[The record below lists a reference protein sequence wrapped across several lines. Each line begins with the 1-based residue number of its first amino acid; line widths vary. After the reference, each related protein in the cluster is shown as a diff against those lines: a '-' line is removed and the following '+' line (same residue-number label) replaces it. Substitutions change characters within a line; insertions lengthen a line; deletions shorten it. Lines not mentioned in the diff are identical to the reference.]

1 MSDTRPA
8 GPPMG
13 LRERKKAR
21 TRAAIRTEAMRL
33 FRERGY
39 AATTVEQIAAAADI
53 SPATFFRY
61 YPTKEDVVLQDD
73 LDLLLPEAVEAQPP
87 SLGPIAAVRAAV
99 AQALGPMGPAELD
112 RLQETIAL
120 SASVP
125 EIRARAADEF
135 TRTIEVMAAPLAR
148 RAGVPRTTRR
158 SGTWY
163 AMIGVIWAATMVPPL
178 AVTRPTWWT
187 GSTAPL
193 LTWSRACRSSRPGA
207 GPARR
212 WPRRP

>member
-39 AATTVEQIAAAADI
+39 AATTIEQIAAAADI

-73 LDLLLPEAVEAQPP
+73 LDVLLPEAVEAQPP

-99 AQALGPMGPAELD
+99 AQALSPMGPADLD
-112 RLQETIAL
+112 RLQETITL

-148 RAGVPRTTRR
+148 RARR
-158 SGTWY
+158 SPDDPAVRHVAG
-163 AMIGVIWAATMVPPL
+163 AVIGVIWAATMVPPVSDDPADLVDRIDVAL
-178 AVTRPTWWT
+178 AHLEQ
-187 GSTAPL
+187 GLAL
-193 LTWSRACRSSRPGA
+193 
-207 GPARR
+207 
-212 WPRRP
+212 

>member
-1 MSDTRPA
+1 MTDTRPA

-39 AATTVEQIAAAADI
+39 AATTVEQIASAADI

-99 AQALGPMGPAELD
+99 AQALSPMGPADLD
-112 RLQETIAL
+112 RLQETITL

-148 RAGVPRTTRR
+148 RARR
-158 SGTWY
+158 SPDDPAVRHVAG
-163 AMIGVIWAATMVPPL
+163 AVIGVIWAATMVPPVSDDPADLVDRIDVAL
-178 AVTRPTWWT
+178 AHLEQ
-187 GSTAPL
+187 GLAL
-193 LTWSRACRSSRPGA
+193 
-207 GPARR
+207 
-212 WPRRP
+212 

>member
-1 MSDTRPA
+1 MSDARPA
-8 GPPMG
+8 GPPRG

-73 LDLLLPEAVEAQPP
+73 LDVLLPEAVEAQPP

-99 AQALGPMGPAELD
+99 SQALSPMGPAELD
-112 RLQETIAL
+112 RLQETITL

-135 TRTIEVMAAPLAR
+135 TRTIEVMAVPLAR
-148 RAGVPRTTRR
+148 RAGR
-158 SGTWY
+158 SPDDPAVKHVAG
-163 AMIGVIWAATMVPPL
+163 AMIGVIWAATMVPPVSGDPADLVDRIDIAL
-178 AVTRPTWWT
+178 AHLEQ
-187 GSTAPL
+187 GLPL
-193 LTWSRACRSSRPGA
+193 
-207 GPARR
+207 
-212 WPRRP
+212 

>member
-1 MSDTRPA
+1 MTDTRPA

-39 AATTVEQIAAAADI
+39 AATTIEQIAAAADI

-99 AQALGPMGPAELD
+99 AQALSPMGPADLD
-112 RLQETIAL
+112 RLQETITL

-148 RAGVPRTTRR
+148 RARR
-158 SGTWY
+158 SPDDPAVRHVAG
-163 AMIGVIWAATMVPPL
+163 AVIGVIWAATMVPPVSDDPADLVDRIDVAL
-178 AVTRPTWWT
+178 AHLEQ
-187 GSTAPL
+187 GLAL
-193 LTWSRACRSSRPGA
+193 
-207 GPARR
+207 
-212 WPRRP
+212 

>member
-1 MSDTRPA
+1 MTDTRPA

-99 AQALGPMGPAELD
+99 AQALSPMGPADLD
-112 RLQETIAL
+112 RLQETITL

-148 RAGVPRTTRR
+148 RARR
-158 SGTWY
+158 SPDDPAVRHVAG
-163 AMIGVIWAATMVPPL
+163 AVIGVIWGATMVPPVSEDPADLVDRIDVAL
-178 AVTRPTWWT
+178 AHLEQ
-187 GSTAPL
+187 GLAL
-193 LTWSRACRSSRPGA
+193 
-207 GPARR
+207 
-212 WPRRP
+212 

>member
-39 AATTVEQIAAAADI
+39 AATTIEQIAAAADI

-73 LDLLLPEAVEAQPP
+73 LDVLLPEAVEAQPP

-99 AQALGPMGPAELD
+99 AQALSPMGPADLD
-112 RLQETIAL
+112 RLQETIML

-148 RAGVPRTTRR
+148 RARR
-158 SGTWY
+158 SPDDPAVRHVAG
-163 AMIGVIWAATMVPPL
+163 AVIGVIWAATMVPPVSDDPADLVDRIDVAL
-178 AVTRPTWWT
+178 AHLEQ
-187 GSTAPL
+187 GLAL
-193 LTWSRACRSSRPGA
+193 
-207 GPARR
+207 
-212 WPRRP
+212 

>member
-1 MSDTRPA
+1 MSDIRPA

-39 AATTVEQIAAAADI
+39 AATTIEQIAAAADI

-99 AQALGPMGPAELD
+99 TQALSPMGPAELD

-148 RAGVPRTTRR
+148 RAGR
-158 SGTWY
+158 SPDDPAVRHVAG
-163 AMIGVIWAATMVPPL
+163 AMIGVIWAATMVGPL
-178 AVTRPTWWT
+178 SDSPAELVARLDAALAHLEQ
-187 GSTAPL
+187 GLPL
-193 LTWSRACRSSRPGA
+193 
-207 GPARR
+207 
-212 WPRRP
+212 

>member
-1 MSDTRPA
+1 MIDRCEEAVAVS
-8 GPPMG
+8 
-13 LRERKKAR
+13 LRESKKQQ
-21 TRAAIRTEAMRL
+21 TRDALASAAVDLII
-33 FRERGY
+33 ERGFD
-39 AATTVEQIAAAADI
+39 ATTVEDIAAAVQV
-53 SPATFFRY
+53 SPRTFFRY

-99 AQALGPMGPAELD
+99 TQALSPMGPAELD

-148 RAGVPRTTRR
+148 RAGR
-158 SGTWY
+158 SPDDPAVRHVAG
-163 AMIGVIWAATMVPPL
+163 AMIGVIWAATMVGPL
-178 AVTRPTWWT
+178 SDSPAELVARLDAALAHLEQ
-187 GSTAPL
+187 GLPL
-193 LTWSRACRSSRPGA
+193 
-207 GPARR
+207 
-212 WPRRP
+212 

>member
-39 AATTVEQIAAAADI
+39 SATTIEQIAAAADI

-73 LDLLLPEAVEAQPP
+73 LDVLLLDTLDTQPP
-87 SLGPIAAVRAAV
+87 SLGPMAALRAAV
-99 AQALGPMGPAELD
+99 SQAFSMISPAE
-112 RLQETIAL
+112 
-120 SASVP
+120 
-125 EIRARAADEF
+125 
-135 TRTIEVMAAPLAR
+135 
-148 RAGVPRTTRR
+148 
-158 SGTWY
+158 
-163 AMIGVIWAATMVPPL
+163 
-178 AVTRPTWWT
+178 
-187 GSTAPL
+187 
-193 LTWSRACRSSRPGA
+193 
-207 GPARR
+207 
-212 WPRRP
+212 

>member
-1 MSDTRPA
+1 RWRTELRLGGRVLCRQNDGMSDTRQA

-73 LDLLLPEAVEAQPP
+73 LDLLLPEAVDAPPP
-87 SLGPIAAVRAAV
+87 SLSPVAADRAA
-99 AQALGPMGPAELD
+99 LTE
-112 RLQETIAL
+112 
-120 SASVP
+120 
-125 EIRARAADEF
+125 
-135 TRTIEVMAAPLAR
+135 APR
-148 RAGVPRTTRR
+148 PRT
-158 SGTWY
+158 
-163 AMIGVIWAATMVPPL
+163 PP
-178 AVTRPTWWT
+178 P
-187 GSTAPL
+187 P
-193 LTWSRACRSSRPGA
+193 
-207 GPARR
+207 
-212 WPRRP
+212 

>member
-87 SLGPIAAVRAAV
+87 SLGPIAAVRAAITQTI
-99 AQALGPMGPAELD
+99 AELGPAELD

-120 SASVP
+120 SMSVP
-125 EIRARAADEF
+125 EIRARATDEF
-135 TRTIEVMAAPLAR
+135 IRTIDLMAVPLAR
-148 RAGVPRTTRR
+148 RARR
-158 SGTWY
+158 SPDDPAVRHVAG
-163 AMIGVIWAATMVPPL
+163 AMVGVIM
-178 AVTRPTWWT
+178 AVTMT
-187 GSTAPL
+187 PL
-193 LTWSRACRSSRPGA
+193 SDD
-207 GPARR
+207 PADLMAKIDAALAHLEQGL
-212 WPRRP
+212 PL

>member
-39 AATTVEQIAAAADI
+39 AATTIEQIAAAADI

-73 LDLLLPEAVEAQPP
+73 LDVLLPEAVEAQPP

-112 RLQETIAL
+112 RLQETVAL
-120 SASVP
+120 SMSVP

-135 TRTIEVMAAPLAR
+135 IRTIELMAVPLAR
-148 RAGVPRTTRR
+148 RAGR
-158 SGTWY
+158 SPDDPAVRHVAG
-163 AMIGVIWAATMVPPL
+163 AMIGVIWAGTMMPPASENPAELVARLDASL
-178 AVTRPTWWT
+178 AHLEQ
-187 GSTAPL
+187 GLSL
-193 LTWSRACRSSRPGA
+193 
-207 GPARR
+207 
-212 WPRRP
+212 

>member
-39 AATTVEQIAAAADI
+39 AATTIEQIAAAADI

-73 LDLLLPEAVEAQPP
+73 LDVLLPEAVEAQPP

-148 RAGVPRTTRR
+148 RARR
-158 SGTWY
+158 SPDDPAVRHVAG
-163 AMIGVIWAATMVPPL
+163 AVIGVIWAATMVPPVSDDPADLVDRIDVAL
-178 AVTRPTWWT
+178 AHLEQ
-187 GSTAPL
+187 GLAL
-193 LTWSRACRSSRPGA
+193 
-207 GPARR
+207 
-212 WPRRP
+212 

>member
-1 MSDTRPA
+1 MSDIRPA

-39 AATTVEQIAAAADI
+39 AATTIEQIAAAADI

-73 LDLLLPEAVEAQPP
+73 FDVLMPEAVETQPP
-87 SLGPIAAVRAAV
+87 SLGPIAAVRATFT
-99 AQALGPMGPAELD
+99 QALSPMGPVELS
-112 RLQETIAL
+112 RLQETIEL

-135 TRTIEVMAAPLAR
+135 TRTIEVLAGPLAR
-148 RAGVPRTTRR
+148 RAGRPPDDPAVRHVA
-158 SGTWY
+158 G
-163 AMIGVIWAATMVPPL
+163 AMIGVIWAATMVPPISSDPAELVERIDAAL
-178 AVTRPTWWT
+178 AHLEE
-187 GSTAPL
+187 GLPL
-193 LTWSRACRSSRPGA
+193 
-207 GPARR
+207 
-212 WPRRP
+212 

>member
-21 TRAAIRTEAMRL
+21 TRTAIRTEAMRL

-39 AATTVEQIAAAADI
+39 ATTTVEQIAAAADI

-99 AQALGPMGPAELD
+99 RQALGSMSPAELD
-112 RLQETIAL
+112 RLQETITLTAL
-120 SASVP
+120 VP

-135 TRTIEVMAAPLAR
+135 TRTIEVMAVPLAR
-148 RAGVPRTTRR
+148 RAGR
-158 SGTWY
+158 SPDDQAVRHVAG
-163 AMIGVIWAATMVPPL
+163 AMIGVIWAATMVPPFTGDPAGLITRIDTAL
-178 AVTRPTWWT
+178 AHLEQ
-187 GSTAPL
+187 GLPL
-193 LTWSRACRSSRPGA
+193 
-207 GPARR
+207 
-212 WPRRP
+212 

>member
-1 MSDTRPA
+1 MTDTRPA

-99 AQALGPMGPAELD
+99 AQALSPMGPADLD
-112 RLQETIAL
+112 RLQETITL

-148 RAGVPRTTRR
+148 RARR
-158 SGTWY
+158 SPDDPAVRHVAG
-163 AMIGVIWAATMVPPL
+163 AVIGVIWAATMVPPVSDDPADLVDRIDVAL
-178 AVTRPTWWT
+178 AHLEQ
-187 GSTAPL
+187 GLAL
-193 LTWSRACRSSRPGA
+193 
-207 GPARR
+207 
-212 WPRRP
+212 

>member
-1 MSDTRPA
+1 MSDIRPA

-39 AATTVEQIAAAADI
+39 SATTIEQIAAAADI

-73 LDLLLPEAVEAQPP
+73 LDVLLLEAVEAQPP
-87 SLGPIAAVRAAV
+87 SLGPIAAVRATFTE
-99 AQALGPMGPAELD
+99 ALSSMGPAELD
-112 RLQETIAL
+112 RLQETISL

-135 TRTIEVMAAPLAR
+135 TRTIEVMAPPLAR
-148 RAGVPRTTRR
+148 RAGR
-158 SGTWY
+158 SPDDPAVRHVAG
-163 AMIGVIWAATMVPPL
+163 AMIGVIWAATMVPPISEDPAGLVARIDASL
-178 AVTRPTWWT
+178 AHLEQ
-187 GSTAPL
+187 GLPL
-193 LTWSRACRSSRPGA
+193 
-207 GPARR
+207 
-212 WPRRP
+212 